1 MRVFTILLHCRHVE
15 LSADSNTNTMKT
27 ECVTNSNRKEIENG
41 RFKWCTHILS
51 YLSLQQ
57 TNMMFWVSFERN
69 MWTSM
74 GIYFKDKCLQMIYSI
89 RFESTD
95 SSIHFQ
101 WLCTNLDL
109 KREVSQIKSMDKS
122 VTWNQIPRFLS
133 VYSLKSKSM
142 HEFGSIVFNSNVYQ
156 VIELECMYLIIQNI
170 HLLWMW
176 RFIDSGK
183 V

>member
-1 MRVFTILLHCRHVE
+1 
-15 LSADSNTNTMKT
+15 
-27 ECVTNSNRKEIENG
+27 
-41 RFKWCTHILS
+41 
-51 YLSLQQ
+51 
-57 TNMMFWVSFERN
+57 
-69 MWTSM
+69 M

-109 KREVSQIKSMDKS
+109 KRERSQIKSMDKS

-133 VYSLKSKSM
+133 VYGLKSKSM
-142 HEFGSIVFNSNVYQ
+142 HEFGSIVFNSKVYQ

-170 HLLWMW
+170 HLL
-176 RFIDSGK
+176 
-183 V
+183 